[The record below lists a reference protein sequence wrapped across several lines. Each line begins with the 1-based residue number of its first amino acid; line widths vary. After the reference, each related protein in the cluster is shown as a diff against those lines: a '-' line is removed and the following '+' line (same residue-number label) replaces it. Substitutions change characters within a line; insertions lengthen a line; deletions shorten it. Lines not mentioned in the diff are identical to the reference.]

1 MNKNFQIQLNT
12 LSKEI
17 ATYKTYDDKLHKW
30 ALFTVD
36 YCHNVATNKIKRSF
50 YAFQS
55 EPKEEPE
62 VLILGLN
69 PQDQF
74 KSDYKSQFE
83 NKGWGLKKWG
93 QMVPEIFIHQ
103 NPWYIG
109 GINAEKEKA
118 WNILKNLNKTIE
130 VQPDFRILFNDM
142 VYMNILYFNSKDFN
156 EFKNSFKDDWK
167 EVYENC
173 VGLSSLLIYEIIK
186 PKRIICL
193 GIDNCFKSFIGN
205 TPTEEIIKDSLYKC
219 KKNGFSIYGITH
231 PSARKSNFSRE
242 KIGRY
247 LYADWFN
254 KPIINSI
261 ERQLSTI
268 DKILHEIAKKNNL
281 LLEFKTDKLDER
293 FGAFKFRPQNENDY
307 SLYFEF
313 QKSFYSD
320 LRYEIHKKGFIHNAK
335 KCKIPYENWMNLQEN
350 FNQDD
355 FKIYFDGVVKNLTID
370 YLKLIEIKEW

>member
-1 MNKNFQIQLNT
+1 MKVDFQAKLNS
-12 LSKEI
+12 LSIEI
-17 ATYKTYDDKLHKW
+17 SKCKTYDEKLNRW
-30 ALFTVD
+30 ARFTVE
-36 YCHNVATNKIKRSF
+36 YCHNIAVNKIVDRSF

-55 EPKEEPE
+55 EPNIEKPE

-69 PQDQF
+69 PQDMC
-74 KSDYKSQFE
+74 DYKSQYE
-83 NKGWGLKKWG
+83 NIGWGLKDSK
-93 QMVPEIFIHQ
+93 MVPEVFIHQ

-109 GINAEKEKA
+109 GKNAENEKP

-130 VQPDFRILFNDM
+130 VQPDFRLLFDNM
-142 VYMNILYFNSKDFN
+142 LYMNILYFNSRDFS
-156 EFKNSFKDDWK
+156 EFKNSFKDHWK
-167 EVYENC
+167 EVFENC

-219 KKNGFSIYGITH
+219 KKNGFSVYGITH

-242 KIGRY
+242 KIGKY

-254 KPIINSI
+254 KPISNSI
-261 ERQLSTI
+261 ESQLSTI
-268 DKILHEIAKKNNL
+268 DNILHEIAKKYNL

-293 FGAFKFRPQNENDY
+293 FGAFKFHPQNENDF
-307 SLYFEF
+307 SFYFEF

-320 LRYEIHKKGFIHNAK
+320 LRYGIHKKRFIHNAI
-335 KCKIPYENWMNLQEN
+335 KCIAPYENWMNLQED
-350 FNQDD
+350 FNQHD
-355 FKIYFDGVVKNLTID
+355 FKAYFDEVVKDLTME
-370 YLKLIEIKEW
+370 YLKIKELKEL